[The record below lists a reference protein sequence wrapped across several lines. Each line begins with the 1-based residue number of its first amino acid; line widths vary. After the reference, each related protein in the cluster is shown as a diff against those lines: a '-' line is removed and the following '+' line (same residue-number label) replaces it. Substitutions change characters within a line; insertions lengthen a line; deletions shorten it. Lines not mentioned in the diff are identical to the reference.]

1 MVSRLSYWWTP
12 SWSFE
17 FMVFFV
23 PVMSGWFL
31 TRLKQEKDRTS
42 YWWAMSTGFITIS
55 SNHNGQ
61 ILVDYEQR
69 AGNGLKNSI
78 WKLWWFQILLDKTY
92 QLVSNPWPC
101 ISFTLPIWSHEPW
114 LPMRWCWRCVN
125 PSDSRWWGLQ
135 GLTWVR
141 EHCQTLGLHKQTQL
155 ETSKFKAWV
164 WPILLC
170 GFRDAFPELVN
181 QSHAVLGYPTSALL
195 PLFLFTKE
203 ELLFVLAQRTS

>member
-1 MVSRLSYWWTP
+1 MIYIYIYLAQSSMFFFSLYQKQEPIKKKMVSRLSYWWTP

-141 EHCQTLGLHKQTQL
+141 ENCPSQ
-155 ETSKFKAWV
+155 
-164 WPILLC
+164 
-170 GFRDAFPELVN
+170 
-181 QSHAVLGYPTSALL
+181 TSA
-195 PLFLFTKE
+195 
-203 ELLFVLAQRTS
+203 AWNQQI